1 MPAQHALTTVTLRS
15 LLSSTPEQDLLS
27 RLPVGVV
34 VVDRCYHIQTINSA
48 AQRLL
53 SIRGATLGE
62 DLIHLAHI
70 VPAAPLRAAIDA
82 AFGGAAPRTLDEV
95 VTVDPAT
102 AEERYLQISCYP
114 RTGVQQDE
122 PAAAVMILVKIGRAS

>member
-53 SIRGATLGE
+53 SIYGAALGE
-62 DLIHLAHI
+62 DLIHLAQT
-70 VPAAPLRAAIDA
+70 VPGAPLRAAIDA
-82 AFGGAAPRTLDEV
+82 AIEGAAPTSLDEAIQLLQSGDAKLPLV
-95 VTVDPAT
+95 EPSEDADGLPHRVGETVD
-102 AEERYLQISCYP
+102 R
-114 RTGVQQDE
+114 G
-122 PAAAVMILVKIGRAS
+122 K